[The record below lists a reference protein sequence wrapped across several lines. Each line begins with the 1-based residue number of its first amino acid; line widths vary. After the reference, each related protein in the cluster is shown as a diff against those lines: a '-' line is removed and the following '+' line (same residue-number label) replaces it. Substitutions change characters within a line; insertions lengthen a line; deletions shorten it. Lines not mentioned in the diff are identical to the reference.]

1 MPQPLNRFPRPFQ
14 VYAVLEIS
22 AYVAAAM
29 VAVFH
34 SHPHIALALTVIF
47 TVASI
52 VPPVAHPLGGDTY
65 ANMGVAITA
74 ALLWEPQDVLLGV
87 GVGSFVC
94 LFLFRQNEFWRAATN
109 SAGWALPAAA
119 AAWAA
124 HQVLSLDRGLGG
136 LVIAALVA
144 AATNRAVNASIFA
157 VFRSL
162 RFGRAFLPEWRQS
175 ITLQWW
181 SQLLTAPLAVVLAA
195 VASRTENLW
204 ADLGLTATYIVALP
218 IARQEYI
225 YYNRS
230 RELLD
235 DTVEA
240 VVRALEGTDPDAR
253 AHGDRVSALAVET
266 GRRMRLAERDLHTL
280 RLASRLHDVGLLAGP
295 DPHDGKYQHAAIG
308 GQILENFPDPLIAEY
323 VKAHHMRWD
332 ASLKGRGTSTSIPLG
347 ARILAVAE
355 VYDSAR
361 AGLPPFEAPLSR
373 EDAVRHL
380 RSLAGTVL
388 DPEVVEVFL
397 HVVAERDE
405 ERP

>member
-1 MPQPLNRFPRPFQ
+1 
-14 VYAVLEIS
+14 
-22 AYVAAAM
+22 
-29 VAVFH
+29 
-34 SHPHIALALTVIF
+34 
-47 TVASI
+47 
-52 VPPVAHPLGGDTY
+52 
-65 ANMGVAITA
+65 
-74 ALLWEPQDVLLGV
+74 LL
-87 GVGSFVC
+87 
-94 LFLFRQNEFWRAATN
+94 
-109 SAGWALPAAA
+109 
-119 AAWAA
+119 
-124 HQVLSLDRGLGG
+124 H
-136 LVIAALVA
+136 
-144 AATNRAVNASIFA
+144 
-157 VFRSL
+157 
-162 RFGRAFLPEWRQS
+162 S

-204 ADLGLTATYIVALP
+204 ADLGLTAAYIVALP

-308 GQILENFPDPLIAEY
+308 GQILEDFPDPLIAEY
-323 VKAHHMRWD
+323 VKAHHTRWD